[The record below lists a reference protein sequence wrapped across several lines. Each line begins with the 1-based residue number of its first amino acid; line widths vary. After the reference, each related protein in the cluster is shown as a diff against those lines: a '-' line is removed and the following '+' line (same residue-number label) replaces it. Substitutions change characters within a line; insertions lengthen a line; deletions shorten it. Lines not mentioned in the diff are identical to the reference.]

1 MVTCDNRGVSS
12 VIGVILMVA
21 IAVILASLVALF
33 VVSDGGLINESPPT
47 VDLEGEVQDGEL
59 IVTHDS
65 GQEVQAQRVGVFVN
79 GERIDE
85 NEDVINDEKDVFGAG
100 DEVARID
107 VDDGDT
113 VNIVWGEPIT
123 ESSDRLRTFNV

>member
-1 MVTCDNRGVSS
+1 
-12 VIGVILMVA
+12 MVA